1 MGVHSRLKFK
11 TDGFLLSSLGVL
23 EKSKACKGG
32 RIMAGSLITVA
43 GVCRSRYAMGMLHVV
58 LVAPEIPHNTGAAG
72 RLCLATGARLHLVGP
87 LGFSLDDRQL
97 KRVGLDYWKDV
108 DLRVWENWEAFEQS
122 VATGANVYMLTTKTD
137 RPYWE
142 VKFADGDYL
151 VFGSETRGLPES
163 MLERN
168 AGQCLTIPMI
178 EGSTR
183 SLNLATSVG
192 IVLYEAVRQL
202 ETR

>member
-1 MGVHSRLKFK
+1 MP
-11 TDGFLLSSLGVL
+11 
-23 EKSKACKGG
+23 
-32 RIMAGSLITVA
+32 VA
-43 GVCRSRYAMGMLHVV
+43 MLHLV

-87 LGFSLDDRQL
+87 LGFSLDDRQV

-108 DLRVWENWEAFEQS
+108 DLRVWENWDAFANA
-122 VATGANVYMLTTKTD
+122 VATDADLYMLTTKTD
-137 RPYWE
+137 RPYWD
-142 VKFADGDYL
+142 VKFKDGDYL

-168 AGQCLTIPMI
+168 ASHCLTIPMR

-192 IVLYEAVRQL
+192 IVLYEAVRQF